1 MNKIDTKN
9 INNYWCK
16 KRQDEALSDIK
27 VINTDFYKNLPQTVC
42 ETLDK
47 IRWRWLSYDWFEE
60 AWNKYRDHVL
70 KIALTKKYDDLKMP
84 GFVFN
89 SYVSNQVREDFLKEE
104 ERGLIHSDLNI
115 FELYHYGI
123 KDQKWGIRRY
133 QNEDGSLTVL
143 GKQRYYGDSQ
153 RDKVV
158 EIIDVDSKPKSEF
171 KSEPKSEFK
180 SEPKSEPKKDS
191 TLNELKITQK
201 SLETTKNITDNL
213 QKMIPS
219 DGTKAIR
226 KTYPDI
232 SSEELQK
239 RLNRIN
245 LEKQYSDAVG
255 DTKYIKTG
263 KEKSREIFQTIGAAL
278 SIAGS
283 IASLIIAIKTISG
296 GSSK

>member
-1 MNKIDTKN
+1 M
-9 INNYWCK
+9 
-16 KRQDEALSDIK
+16 L
-27 VINTDFYKNLPQTVC
+27 
-42 ETLDK
+42 
-47 IRWRWLSYDWFEE
+47 
-60 AWNKYRDHVL
+60 
-70 KIALTKKYDDLKMP
+70 
-84 GFVFN
+84 
-89 SYVSNQVREDFLKEE
+89 EDFLKEE
-104 ERGLIHSDLNI
+104 ERRLIHSDLNI

-158 EIIDVDSKPKSEF
+158 EIIDVDSK
-171 KSEPKSEFK
+171 PKSEFK

-263 KEKSREIFQTIGAAL
+263 KEKSREIFQTIGSAL

-283 IASLIIAIKTISG
+283 IAGLIIAIKTISG